1 MNKTLMAAGLAV
13 ILGACSS
20 SKKSDVAEG
29 ATPNPFF
36 AEYTTPFGVP
46 PFDQIEVAHY
56 KPALLKGMEEQSKEI
71 EAIVANP
78 DAPTFENTIVAL
90 DQSGELLTKVMY
102 AFGGQSS
109 VNTTDEIQELERE
122 LYPLLSKHSDDISLN
137 TKLFARVKSVYEN
150 QASFHLDKEQ
160 KKLLEET
167 YKSFVRGGA
176 NLPED
181 KQAKLRELNEKISML
196 QLTFGQNTLKE
207 TNAFQLVIDNKED
220 LSGLPED
227 VIVKA
232 AQTAQE
238 NGLDGKWVFTLHN
251 PSVMPFLQYAD
262 KRDLRE
268 KIFKAYTNRGNNNNE
283 NDNKEVVKQL
293 VAARLEKARLMG
305 YEDYAAF
312 VLEENM
318 AKNEKNVYDLLD
330 KIWPSALAKAKE
342 VLSRYKEALEQGK
355 AARTVTFE
363 TKDEQKIA
371 HDLFLLTNKPVMYV
385 CNVDDNSAVS
395 GNKYVDMVREAVKDE
410 NAEILIL
417 AAKTESEIAEFE
429 TYEERQMFLQEIGLE
444 ESGVSRLIRAA
455 YSLLNLETY
464 FTAGPQE
471 VRAWTYLKGS
481 KAPQCAGIIHTDFEK
496 GFIRAEVIKYD
507 DYIALGS
514 ENACKEAGKMYIE
527 GKEYV
532 VQDGDIMHF
541 RFNV

>member
-1 MNKTLMAAGLAV
+1 MAAGLAV

-137 TKLFARVKSVYEN
+137 PQLFARVKSVYEN

-207 TNAFQLVIDNKED
+207 TNE
-220 LSGLPED
+220 
-227 VIVKA
+227 
-232 AQTAQE
+232 
-238 NGLDGKWVFTLHN
+238 
-251 PSVMPFLQYAD
+251 
-262 KRDLRE
+262 
-268 KIFKAYTNRGNNNNE
+268 
-283 NDNKEVVKQL
+283 
-293 VAARLEKARLMG
+293 
-305 YEDYAAF
+305 
-312 VLEENM
+312 
-318 AKNEKNVYDLLD
+318 
-330 KIWPSALAKAKE
+330 
-342 VLSRYKEALEQGK
+342 
-355 AARTVTFE
+355 
-363 TKDEQKIA
+363 
-371 HDLFLLTNKPVMYV
+371 
-385 CNVDDNSAVS
+385 
-395 GNKYVDMVREAVKDE
+395 
-410 NAEILIL
+410 
-417 AAKTESEIAEFE
+417 
-429 TYEERQMFLQEIGLE
+429 
-444 ESGVSRLIRAA
+444 
-455 YSLLNLETY
+455 
-464 FTAGPQE
+464 
-471 VRAWTYLKGS
+471 
-481 KAPQCAGIIHTDFEK
+481 
-496 GFIRAEVIKYD
+496 
-507 DYIALGS
+507 
-514 ENACKEAGKMYIE
+514 
-527 GKEYV
+527 
-532 VQDGDIMHF
+532 
-541 RFNV
+541 